1 MSWYRNDETDVWG
14 PAEIQVMNEALEEA
28 CRRAQA
34 SGIVVDEIGEN
45 ARDAMASRIIALAKR
60 GEFDPRYLIESAL
73 RRLKHIERRGM
84 RI

>member
-45 ARDAMASRIIALAKR
+45 GISGICARL
-60 GEFDPRYLIESAL
+60 F
-73 RRLKHIERRGM
+73 
-84 RI
+84 